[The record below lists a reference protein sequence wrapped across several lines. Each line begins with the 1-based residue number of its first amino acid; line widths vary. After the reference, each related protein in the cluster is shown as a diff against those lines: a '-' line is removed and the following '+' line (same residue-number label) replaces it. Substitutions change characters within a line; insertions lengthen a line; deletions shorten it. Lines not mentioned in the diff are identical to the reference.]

1 MSLWI
6 RKSPEPKLLFRHTHR
21 DCRTPFPGYPASV
34 NVKTSRRHFLATASA
49 WAAGSSLGFSRS
61 ADFRTVS
68 ILHTT
73 DLHGHILPTTSY
85 GGLADVGGFARC
97 ATRIRGWRKENP
109 DSLLVDIGDLYQGT
123 AASRLSGGR
132 LFVDL
137 LADFGYDAWTPG
149 NHDFDWGPEE
159 FAKNIAAA
167 KIPVLAANLTGAPEK
182 ILPWRMAEIGGFRI
196 ALIGL
201 ITPGLPF
208 WLMPETLGGIL
219 PTDPTTSLTRS
230 IAAAKSA
237 KADAIVVLGH
247 FGHRKQDDFANP
259 LRETLGGAPGV
270 DVFIGGHTHVHI
282 DSLGIGGVLYTQ
294 ADYHGIRC
302 GKVDLTFDVNSR
314 KLIAKTAATEF
325 MDARFELDPA
335 VINLARPELAKADE
349 QLARPLTTL
358 KEPIPGK
365 RRDSP
370 LARLICESLSQA
382 LARNKTPAD
391 AVFHGTFGTPE
402 IPAGPVTVA
411 DTWQILP
418 YENTLVT
425 ATLLPAQL
433 LEILAEDRKTGSDRS
448 LWPYEIVWEKRTP
461 VRILKDGSDLPAD
474 KPVTIAFNSYDSQSA
489 GRTLMR
495 LREILELPSSGR
507 LHHPINTRDALIHT
521 LLNR

>member
-1 MSLWI
+1 M
-6 RKSPEPKLLFRHTHR
+6 
-21 DCRTPFPGYPASV
+21 
-34 NVKTSRRHFLATASA
+34 KTSRRHFLATASA
-49 WAAGSSLGFSRS
+49 WAAGSSPGFSRS

-85 GGLADVGGFARC
+85 GGLTDVGGFARC

-109 DSLLVDIGDLYQGT
+109 DSLLVDVGDLYQGT

-132 LFVDL
+132 LFIDL
-137 LADFGYDAWTPG
+137 LSDFGYDAWTPG
-149 NHDFDWGPEE
+149 NHDFDWGSEE
-159 FAKNIAAA
+159 FEKTIAAA
-167 KIPVLAANLTGAPEK
+167 KIPVLAANMTGVPEK
-182 ILPWRMAEIGGFRI
+182 IMPWRMAEVGGFRI

-201 ITPGLPF
+201 ITPGLPY
-208 WLMPETLGGIL
+208 WLTPETLGGIL
-219 PTDPTTSLTRS
+219 PTDPAAALAKS
-230 IAAAKSA
+230 IAAARSA

-247 FGHRKQDDFANP
+247 YGHRKEDDFANP
-259 LRETLGGAPGV
+259 LRDTLGRAPGA
-270 DVFIGGHTHVHI
+270 DIFIGGHTHVHI
-282 DSLGIGGVLYTQ
+282 ASLDIGGVLYTQ

-314 KLIAKTAATEF
+314 KLIAKSAVTEF
-325 MDARFELDPA
+325 MDNRFGLDPG
-335 VINLARPELAKADE
+335 VLNLSQPDLKKADE

-425 ATLLPAQL
+425 ATLLPTQL

-448 LWPYEIVWEKRTP
+448 LWPFEVVWEKRTP
-461 VRILKDGSDLPAD
+461 VRILKDGSDLPAE
-474 KPVTIAFNSYDSQSA
+474 KPLTIAFNSYDSQSA
-489 GRTLMR
+489 GRSLMR
-495 LREILELPSSGR
+495 LRAILELPSSR
-507 LHHPINTRDALIHT
+507 RRHHPINTRDALIEA
-521 LLNR
+521 LLDR

>member
-21 DCRTPFPGYPASV
+21 DCRTQFPGYHASV

-167 KIPVLAANLTGAPEK
+167 KILVLAANLTGAPEK

-230 IAAAKSA
+230 IAAARSA

-247 FGHRKQDDFANP
+247 FGHRKQDDLANP
-259 LRETLGGAPGV
+259 LRETLDRAPGV

-302 GKVDLTFDVNSR
+302 GKVDLTFDTNSR

>member
-1 MSLWI
+1 L
-6 RKSPEPKLLFRHTHR
+6 
-21 DCRTPFPGYPASV
+21 
-34 NVKTSRRHFLATASA
+34 NVKTSRRHFLATTSA

-61 ADFRTVS
+61 EDFRTIS

-85 GGLADVGGFARC
+85 GGLTDVGGFARC
-97 ATRIRGWRKENP
+97 ATRIRSWRKENP

-132 LFVDL
+132 LFIDL
-137 LADFGYDAWTPG
+137 LANFGYDAWTLG
-149 NHDFDWGPEE
+149 NHDLDWGSEQFE
-159 FAKNIAAA
+159 KNIAAA
-167 KIPVLAANLTGAPEK
+167 KTPILAANLSGAPEK
-182 ILPWRMAEIGGFRI
+182 ILPWRMAEVGGFRI

-219 PTDPTTSLTRS
+219 PTDPTASLTHS

-259 LRETLGGAPGV
+259 LRETLGRAPGV

-282 DSLGIGGVLYTQ
+282 DSLDIGGVLYTQ

-302 GKVDLTFDVNSR
+302 GKVDLTFDTNSR
-314 KLIAKTAATEF
+314 KLIAKNAVTEF
-325 MDARFELDPA
+325 MDARYELDPG
-335 VINLARPELAKADE
+335 VLNLCRPDMKKADE
-349 QLARPLTTL
+349 QLAKVLTTL
-358 KEPIPGK
+358 QEPILGK

-370 LARLICESLSQA
+370 LARLICQSLSEA
-382 LARNKTPAD
+382 LARNNTPAD
-391 AVFHGTFGTPE
+391 AIFHGTFGTPE

-411 DTWQILP
+411 DTWKIIP
-418 YENTLVT
+418 YENSLVT
-425 ATLLPAQL
+425 ATLLPTQL

-448 LWPYEIVWEKRTP
+448 LWPLEVIWEKRTP
-461 VRILKDGSDLPAD
+461 IRIIKEGSDLPAD
-474 KPVTIAFNSYDSQSA
+474 QTLTIAFNSYDSQSA

-495 LREILELPSSGR
+495 LREILDLPSSNR
-507 LHHPINTRDALIHT
+507 RHHPIQSRDALMEI
-521 LLNR
+521 LLNK